1 MAAAVSVVVA
11 VAVKTVVAPE
21 LGFELRADPADSK
34 AEVEM
39 RLSHMNNSTVIS
51 LIKSMNYLALRTIK
65 ANAQKNSAALSISGI
80 KLVTRWA
87 IYIIEYAC
95 ESLKLNHPE
104 TQVRNKS
111 TENFL
116 NLIKEGK
123 SFATSL
129 YLNRQKVQNLMKKPM
144 MKSQK
149 INLTPKSLKWKGFFL
164 FAMTIPMKQRNQE
177 PGLYFKVQ
185 WKCYDSSYDTREP
198 IEGVRCMT

>member
-34 AEVEM
+34 AAVEM

-65 ANAQKNSAALSISGI
+65 AKALKNSAVLSISGI

-104 TQVRNKS
+104 TQVRNES

-116 NLIKEGK
+116 NLIKEWEK
-123 SFATSL
+123 LCDEFVFKPPESAESDEEADDEEPKNQSDSEEFEMERFLSVCYDNPNEA
-129 YLNRQKVQNLMKKPM
+129 KKP
-144 MKSQK
+144 
-149 INLTPKSLKWKGFFL
+149 G
-164 FAMTIPMKQRNQE
+164 
-177 PGLYFKVQ
+177 
-185 WKCYDSSYDTREP
+185 TRT
-198 IEGVRCMT
+198 VL